1 MKNAVLTAACLCGA
15 LLLYYFG
22 VLGYVW
28 ERDTHFFST
37 TIAVF
42 AVLAYVHG
50 LRAPANSA
58 KYAEI
63 AVALGLLGTV
73 AGLSLGMA
81 RVAQTGNAL
90 DAVAG
95 AFSAY
100 YATATGLVSAI
111 VLRVQGWLGGA
122 E

>member
-1 MKNAVLTAACLCGA
+1 MMRLLSTAVLIGII
-15 LLLYYFG
+15 LLGYYG
-22 VLGYVW
+22 VIGYVW
-28 ERDTHFFST
+28 ERDAHFFST
-37 TIAVF
+37 TIAIF
-42 AVLAYVHG
+42 AVSAYVHG
-50 LRAPANSA
+50 LWFPKHSS

-73 AGLSLGMA
+73 AGLSTGMA
-81 RVAQTGNAL
+81 DVARTGNAL

-111 VLRVQGWLGGA
+111 VLRVQGWLGGQ